1 MTTPRIWAKSNGTTL
16 REHNQDLLEQ
26 FEKLWELLEKTE
38 KLPKEV
44 DKKILKKLIKLAIVK
59 HDLGKF
65 LPSFQKQLGNREY
78 AIEVEKL
85 FLKAPHS
92 LVSMLLEVELKGEER
107 LTEEQQIALNS
118 AVAYHHYRENFDAL
132 ITSSKTGVHETAEE
146 LLKDE
151 NWRNKVLDYLKK
163 EIPPGFEIKG
173 INDPIAIFL
182 QRNGAIAEVVPP
194 PYKMRF
200 FLHREKKPAEV
211 ETLRFW
217 TAGFLQRVDHFAS
230 FIEDEELWKDDKE
243 TPQIEKEPPSAGN
256 IENIEDEELWKDDK
270 ETPQIEKEPPS
281 ARNIEKEIR
290 RKIEEVKG
298 GKLWQK
304 DLLEQKNLKGKNLIL
319 VAPTGSGKTEFAVLW
334 SAGEKLIYTLPLRSA
349 ANQIFERIRKIYGK
363 ENSGILHSDADL
375 YLLENFDNVEEE
387 DSFLANAIKT
397 YETTRHLAYP
407 TIISTGDQFFPY
419 ALKPPLYERI
429 YVTAATSAFVIDEIQ
444 AYDPKAM
451 AIVVKFVE
459 EITSLGGKALIITA
473 TLPKFVREILE
484 SKGEEK
490 QKGFEVVDLYEE
502 FKEFFQ
508 KFVKHKYQLLKVKKD
523 LATDEGLIKKI
534 IEEAKNGKRV
544 LVVVNTISDAD
555 SLHQQIEK
563 QINNEKTKIK
573 LFKFH
578 SEMTQAERELIE
590 NTLNKEFSN
599 PKPKSEKEG
608 KILVA
613 TQVVEAS
620 LDIDADVLF
629 TVLAPLDALVQ
640 RMGRVARRYSFLVE
654 DYERKNVKVIDKSK
668 SNNKVREAPFNAPD
682 DYNEGEPNVFILVKT
697 TAKDGKEEFA
707 GDAPPYTKEL
717 LQLSLLVLAQEEPA
731 AENEEKNEKKPN
743 VEKLNDKKLSS
754 KVGKIVKKLPA
765 LVSEVSKPTKRR
777 KKSSNFSPKDFSEYD
792 KQQKLQKL
800 FELLEKKENSKYLE
814 EFEKTLKI
822 LEGGYFSG
830 SRMEAQRIFRQIY
843 SVQVVKKEKFDEF
856 KKALKDFIQKYPEGE
871 KGLYIL
877 FKEEIAANY
886 FLPMGLW
893 KAQKHYSLKKLY
905 FELLKDL
912 NEILPEG
919 LREEDRKRWLKRLQK
934 WLRGIYLLDSTT
946 DYSEDGIV

>member
-78 AIEVEKL
+78 AFKVEKL
-85 FLKAPHS
+85 YLKAPHS
-92 LVSMLLEVELKGEER
+92 LVSILFELQGEEKLNEDLKR
-107 LTEEQQIALNS
+107 VLNS
-118 AVAYHHYRENFDAL
+118 AVAYHHYREHFDNL
-132 ITSSKTGVHETAEE
+132 ITSSEGGIHDTAKE
-146 LLKDE
+146 LLNDDQWKNDIIDIL
-151 NWRNKVLDYLKK
+151 NKELPNGKIL
-163 EIPPGFEIKG
+163 KG
-173 INDPIAIFL
+173 IDEQLAKFLIQGGTIAD
-182 QRNGAIAEVVPP
+182 AVPP
-194 PYKMRF
+194 PYKMKF
-200 FLHREKKPAEV
+200 FLHREILPS
-211 ETLRFW
+211 ETEKIWLL
-217 TAGFLQRVDHFAS
+217 TAGILQRVDHFAS
-230 FIEDEELWKDDKE
+230 FIEDEELWKDDEK
-243 TPQIEKEPPSAGN
+243 TPQIEKEPPPAGN
-256 IENIEDEELWKDDK
+256 IEE
-270 ETPQIEKEPPS
+270 
-281 ARNIEKEIR
+281 EIR
-290 RKIEEVKG
+290 KQIEEVKG

-304 DLLEQKNLKGKNLIL
+304 DLLEQENLKGKNLIL

-349 ANQIFERIRKIYGK
+349 VNQIFERIKEIYGK

-717 LQLSLLVLAQEEPA
+717 LQLSLLVLAQEELA

-743 VEKLNDKKLSS
+743 VEKLNDKKLTSE
-754 KVGKIVKKLPA
+754 VGKIVKKLPA
-765 LVSEVSKPTKRR
+765 LVSDSSRPTRRR
-777 KKSSNFSPKDFSEYD
+777 KNSPTFAPKDFSEYD

-800 FELLEKKENSKYLE
+800 FELLEKKENSTYLE

-830 SRMEAQRIFRQIY
+830 SRMEAQRIFREIY
-843 SVQVVKKEKFDEF
+843 NVQVVKKEKFDEF

-919 LREEDRKRWLKRLQK
+919 LNEENRKRWLKRLQK